1 MSTEII
7 SFRSVDLQFSFFTS
21 NTAECRGVRS
31 AAWHRGSAWRAS
43 KSIASRRSHPGEF
56 VTFSSWDRC
65 HIWCVGQAALP
76 QVVPGAEPVCLQAG
90 MSREFKFVLKSRASN
105 VPGVLQAVNYSPL
118 RNMLLIDLE

>member
-1 MSTEII
+1 MVSGRPPGTG
-7 SFRSVDLQFSFFTS
+7 VLP
-21 NTAECRGVRS
+21 GVR
-31 AAWHRGSAWRAS
+31 ARAS
-43 KSIASRRSHPGEF
+43 PRGALTRGEF

-76 QVVPGAEPVCLQAG
+76 QAIPGAEPVCLQAG